1 MDQQFQQQ
9 KVDLTTDFLRNVKK
23 KATLL
28 VYLGNKRT
36 TCHLFKYQLTS
47 SGTVINIQPPIPV
60 SVNSSLLSYKFQ
72 DSKGKYEM
80 LRKAVEAV
88 ANVYPEVNKRSE
100 VIPTSKLN
108 HIRVL
113 FFASGKFKSLSSY
126 EMTVMTCLVKNFF
139 LMEGFDLERD
149 DEIIILQNSLKL
161 QLSWITYMY
170 ALGRGNKT
178 NRTNVAAAYLT
189 KSSGAVGF
197 IPSNMKS
204 IPESELS
211 LAGYYLN
218 IAQLGL
224 QDMRRKALQPS
235 KTNPNVLLTP
245 CFPHDKKFK
254 WTYRTIQ
261 YVVKG
266 RKSKCNY
273 KNDFSGRI
281 NYEECKESV
290 RAVVSTIP
298 RPPSINNYDISAF
311 LYYYD
316 FIQQAG
322 LVQTDNCGKVTLE
335 EIEKKAKQICGCGGD
350 EENPFLCIDL
360 TYTMLLFHTTYGLS
374 KTTPLQFQK
383 AINGYELNWRM
394 GAIVAYARLNGNSGA
409 LKNVD
414 TQKWN
419 DTNIINT

>member
-1 MDQQFQQQ
+1 MDQQFQQRN
-9 KVDLTTDFLRNVKK
+9 VDLTTDFLRNIKN

-28 VYLGNKRT
+28 VYLGNKKT
-36 TCHLFKYQLTS
+36 TCHLFKYQITS
-47 SGTVINIQPPIPV
+47 SGVVINIQAPIPV

-72 DSKGKYEM
+72 DSKGKHEM
-80 LRKAVEAV
+80 LRKIIGVV

-126 EMTVMTCLVKNFF
+126 EMSVITCLVKNFF

-197 IPSNMKS
+197 IPNNTKT
-204 IPESELS
+204 IPES
-211 LAGYYLN
+211 GYYLN

-224 QDMRRKALQPS
+224 QDMRRKTLKPS
-235 KTNPNVLLTP
+235 KRDPNILLTP

-266 RKSKCNY
+266 RKSKCSC

-290 RAVVSTIP
+290 RAVVSTLP
-298 RPPSINNYDISAF
+298 RPPSIKNYDISAF

-316 FIQQAG
+316 FIQPAG
-322 LVQTDNCGKVTLE
+322 LVQMDNCGKVTLE

-360 TYTMLLFHTTYGLS
+360 TYTVLLFHTTYGLA
-374 KTTPLQFQK
+374 KTIPVQFQK
-383 AINGYELNWRM
+383 TINGYELNWRM
-394 GAIVAYARLNGNSGA
+394 GAIVAYARVNGNSGA

-414 TQKWN
+414 AQKWN
-419 DTNIINT
+419 DINKINT